1 MDTSSLTVP
10 TENISVLTDCSHL
23 EDGSLDKESRQNM
36 AKNVCKCNESANVD
50 VSEGPS
56 GMKNTDGQVIGGE
69 SHVKDKTHEGKY
81 ETSFTTDHEN
91 EKTYTMEI
99 DNDASVTEN
108 PQESIL
114 NGSKRSSILSP
125 SLLFNM
131 FLEKYSDVKPRRH
144 NQPRR

>member
-1 MDTSSLTVP
+1 MPDNNPGGVDDIGKVLQMKMEYKNEKT
-10 TENISVLTDCSHL
+10 ISNH
-23 EDGSLDKESRQNM
+23 DG
-36 AKNVCKCNESANVD
+36 KCNESANVN

-56 GMKNTDGQVIGGE
+56 GMKNTDDQVIGGE

-114 NGSKRSSILSP
+114 NGSKRSSISSP

-131 FLEKYSDVKPRRH
+131 FLEKYPDVKTRRH

>member
-1 MDTSSLTVP
+1 MSKTKLT
-10 TENISVLTDCSHL
+10 
-23 EDGSLDKESRQNM
+23 KES
-36 AKNVCKCNESANVD
+36 
-50 VSEGPS
+50 
-56 GMKNTDGQVIGGE
+56 T
-69 SHVKDKTHEGKY
+69 Y
-81 ETSFTTDHEN
+81 FTTDHEN

-131 FLEKYSDVKPRRH
+131 FLEKYSDVKTRRH
-144 NQPRR
+144 NQPR